1 MYFVFFIVYYVPIVV
16 MYFVL
21 FVFCVLLWLK
31 VFVVF
36 YFSKVEL

>member
-1 MYFVFFIVYYVPIVV
+1 MYFVFFIVYYVV

-31 VFVVF
+31 VFIVF

>member
-1 MYFVFFIVYYVPIVV
+1 MYFVFFIVYYVV

>member
-1 MYFVFFIVYYVPIVV
+1 MYFVFFIVYYVV

-36 YFSKVEL
+36 YFSKVKL